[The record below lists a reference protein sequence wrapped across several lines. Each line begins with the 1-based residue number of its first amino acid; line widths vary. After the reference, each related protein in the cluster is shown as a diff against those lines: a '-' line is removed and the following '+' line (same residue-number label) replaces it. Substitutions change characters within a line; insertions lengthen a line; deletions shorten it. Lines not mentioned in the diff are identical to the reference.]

1 MIYYKNIFLNIS
13 NSLNSRQVSN
23 EKNPYSNT
31 DALFLARS
39 CQPVKSVVATN
50 GKKYYYFVD
59 DTLSTRVVQYLL
71 NANGVLAYRRY
82 SGYQI
87 FYGNGTRAIVRV
99 PADYV
104 ASHPQ
109 ANVFINKIID
119 AQFNQMTALA
129 DIDVTK
135 YLENVQNRMRQR

>member
-23 EKNPYSNT
+23 EKNPHSNT

-39 CQPVKSVVATN
+39 CQPVKSVIATN
-50 GKKYYYFVD
+50 GKRYYYFVD
-59 DTLSTRVVQYLL
+59 NDLSADVVQYLL
-71 NANGVLAYRRY
+71 NRNGVLAYRRY
-82 SGYQI
+82 SGYELY
-87 FYGNGTRAIVRV
+87 YGGVRQVVRV

-135 YLENVQNRMRQR
+135 YLENVQNRMRHR

>member
-1 MIYYKNIFLNIS
+1 MIYYKNVFLNIS

-50 GKKYYYFVD
+50 GKRYYYFVD
-59 DTLSTRVVQYLL
+59 NDLSADVVQYLL
-71 NANGVLAYRRY
+71 NRNGVLAYRRY
-82 SGYQI
+82 SGYELY
-87 FYGNGTRAIVRV
+87 YGGVRQVVRV
-99 PADYV
+99 PANYV
-104 ASHPQ
+104 ASHPR

-119 AQFNQMTALA
+119 AQLNNMAKLA
-129 DIDVTK
+129 DIDVIK
-135 YLENVQNRMRQR
+135 YLENVQNRMRQK

>member
-13 NSLNSRQVSN
+13 NSLNSKQVSN
-23 EKNPYSNT
+23 EKNPHSNT

-39 CQPVKSVVATN
+39 CQPVKSVIATN
-50 GKKYYYFVD
+50 GKGYYYFVD
-59 DTLSTRVVQYLL
+59 DALSTRVVQYLL
-71 NANGVLAYRRY
+71 NRNGVLAYRRY
-82 SGYQI
+82 SGYQL
-87 FYGNGTRAIVRV
+87 FYGEIREVVRV

-119 AQFNQMTALA
+119 AQLNNMAKLA

-135 YLENVQNRMRQR
+135 YLENVQNRMRQK